1 MDYKLHLVSFKLWP
15 YVQRSVITLN
25 HLKVPY
31 TIDYIDLSNKPDW
44 FLDISP
50 LGKVPVVQVND
61 GISIFE
67 SAVINEFVSEI
78 NPPVLHP
85 TDPVDKARNRAWI
98 EFSSGLL
105 GNNYQMRNAKTKE
118 EFDEK
123 RAKLIDQLK
132 KVEEQID
139 EGPFFNGEKFSL
151 IDSSYAPV
159 FMQISLINAK
169 HDIDVYAE
177 TPKVARWAEAILSMP
192 AVQSSVVDD
201 FDDLFYVSM
210 GNSGGYLAQFV

>member
-1 MDYKLHLVSFKLWP
+1 M
-15 YVQRSVITLN
+15 QRSVITLN

-61 GISIFE
+61 GASIFE

-85 TDPVDKARNRAWI
+85 KDPVDKARNRAWI
-98 EFSSGLL
+98 EFGSGLL

-118 EFDEK
+118 EFEEK
-123 RAKLIDQLK
+123 RAKLVDQLK
-132 KVEEQID
+132 KVEGQIG
-139 EGPFFNGEKFSL
+139 EGPFFNGEEFSL

-159 FMQISLINAK
+159 FLQLSLINAK
-169 HDIDVYAE
+169 HDTDVYAE
-177 TPKVARWAEAILSMP
+177 TPKVARWAEVVLSMP
-192 AVQSSVVDD
+192 EVKTSVVED
-201 FDDLFYVSM
+201 FADLFYASM
-210 GNSGGYLAQFV
+210 GKSGSYLAQFV